1 MGVSNRSS
9 LNIQQQV
16 EKGIHILKRGGIVA
30 YPTDTVYGLG
40 ACIGIPEA
48 VERIYHVKE
57 RPRDIALP
65 LLLADTAQIGEVAET
80 VPPDAWLL
88 IRRFMPGA
96 LTVVLNKSE
105 TVPDVVTGGA
115 TTVAVRIP
123 DHPVPVALIRGVGT
137 PIIGTSAN
145 ITGRPAPLT
154 AGEVHLQFAD
164 NIDLIIDGGRCSGS
178 RESTI
183 VDMTGNIPVVLREGA
198 ISKEELRQVCGNI
211 VSREGS

>member
-9 LNIQQQV
+9 LDIQKQV
-16 EKGIHILKRGGIVA
+16 ERGILILKQGGIVA

-40 ACIGIPEA
+40 ACIGIRQA
-48 VERIYHVKE
+48 VERIYQVKE

-65 LLLADTAQIGEVAET
+65 LLIADTAQISEVAET

-105 TVPDVVTGGA
+105 AVPDVVTAGG
-115 TTVAVRIP
+115 TTIAVRIP
-123 DHPVPVALIRGVGT
+123 DHPVPVALIQGVGT

-145 ITGRPAPLT
+145 LSGRPSPLT
-154 AGEVHLQFAD
+154 AGEVHLQFGD

-183 VDMTGNIPVVLREGA
+183 VDVTGKIPVILREGA
-198 ISKEELRQVCGNI
+198 ISREELMQACGNI
-211 VSREGS
+211 MSREGS

>member
-9 LNIQQQV
+9 LDIQKQV
-16 EKGIHILKRGGIVA
+16 ERGILILKQGGIVA

-40 ACIGIPEA
+40 ACIGIRQA

-65 LLLADTAQIGEVAET
+65 LLLADTAQITEVAET

-96 LTVVLNKSE
+96 LTVVLKKSE
-105 TVPDVVTGGA
+105 TVPDVVTGGG
-115 TTVAVRIP
+115 TTIAVRVP
-123 DHPVPVALIRGVGT
+123 DHPVPIALIQGVGT
-137 PIIGTSAN
+137 PIAGTSAN
-145 ITGRPAPLT
+145 LSGRPSPLT
-154 AGEVHLQFAD
+154 AGEVHLQFGD

-183 VDMTGNIPVVLREGA
+183 VDVTGKIPVVLREGA
-198 ISKEELRQVCGNI
+198 ISREELVQVCGNI